1 MSNNLPLSKSESI
14 WFPESL
20 YNSWLAVSVVLMTT
34 SLLFYHMT
42 QKDTLAITARPAA
55 MIAIL
60 FMVLSITIT
69 IGSLVPY
76 YQRISNV
83 TDHNDDPQAIKEK
96 HYKIFYTIVGSIFI
110 LIELIVAFY
119 IVRNVIK

>member
-1 MSNNLPLSKSESI
+1 MPLSSSESI

-34 SLLFYHMT
+34 ALLFYHMT
-42 QKDTLAITARPAA
+42 QKNTLVITARPAA
-55 MIAIL
+55 VIAIL
-60 FMVLSITIT
+60 FMILSITIT
-69 IGSLVPY
+69 IGSLIPY
-76 YQRISNV
+76 FQRISNV
-83 TDHNDDPQAIKEK
+83 TDNNSDRQSIKEK